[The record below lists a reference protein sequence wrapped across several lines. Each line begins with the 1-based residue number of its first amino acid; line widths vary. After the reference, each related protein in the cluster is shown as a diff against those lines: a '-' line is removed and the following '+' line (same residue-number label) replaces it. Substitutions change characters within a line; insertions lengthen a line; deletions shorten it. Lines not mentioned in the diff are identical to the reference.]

1 LSRLDLTRGPLL
13 GALVRLAAP
22 VVVMQLCHTLY
33 HWVDVMWVG
42 RLGAAATAAVTTSF
56 FAVWTAWALADL
68 TGVSVAATVSRHM
81 GAGRP
86 EEAAYGAAQAAL
98 LAVLIGALV
107 SVFGGLAAGPLFRAL
122 GVPAEVVQPA
132 TAYLRIVLGGAVIS
146 FLYVLGESI
155 LRAAGDTRTPLLV
168 VATSLLLNAALDPL
182 FIFGLGPLPALG
194 VAGAALATV
203 LAQGFAVAWFAV
215 LAWRRHPA
223 FPFDFA
229 ALGRFSPR
237 YAAALVRIGLPFCL
251 IGILYSVVYLW
262 LARTAAPFGTAAL
275 AVVGV
280 ANRVESLSYLV
291 AVGFALACEAMVGQN
306 LGAGRPDRA
315 ERATWLSAGLLAG
328 FGLAVSALMAF
339 APELL
344 LGFFTAD
351 PEVVARGVPYLRILA
366 PCQAFA
372 CLEIVLNGAFSGAGD
387 TLPPSII
394 SVTVSM
400 LRIPLAGALAHGL
413 GLGLDGIAWTI
424 TLTCVVRA
432 LIVLSWFRR
441 GRWKTKALATSR
453 AGHAPSPLPATVAP
467 AATAAGASGTHPLP
481 PPDATH

>member
-1 LSRLDLTRGPLL
+1 MSRLDLTRGPLL

-68 TGVSVAATVSRHM
+68 TGVAVAATVSRHV

-86 EEAAYGAAQAAL
+86 DEAAYGAAQAAL
-98 LAVLIGALV
+98 VAVGIGALV
-107 SVFGGLAAGPLFRAL
+107 SVSGAFAAGPLFRVL
-122 GVPAEVVQPA
+122 GVPADVAAPA

-155 LRAAGDTRTPLLV
+155 LRAAGDTRTPLV
-168 VATSLLLNAALDPL
+168 VIATSLLLNTVLDPL
-182 FIFGLGPLPALG
+182 LIFGPGPLPALG
-194 VAGAALATV
+194 VAGAAVATV
-203 LAQGFAVAWFAV
+203 LAQAFAVAWFAV
-215 LAWRRHPA
+215 LALRRHPA

-237 YAAALVRIGLPFCL
+237 YAAALVRIGLPFCF

-291 AVGFALACEAMVGQN
+291 AVAFALACEAMVGQN

-315 ERATWLSAGLLAG
+315 ERATWLSAGLVAG

-339 APELL
+339 APEFL
-344 LGFFTAD
+344 LGFFTRD
-351 PEVVARGVPYLRILA
+351 PEVIARGVPYLRILA

-394 SVTVSM
+394 SVTVSL
-400 LRIPLAGALAHGL
+400 LRIPLATALAHGM

-453 AGHAPSPLPATVAP
+453 AGAVPLPATVAP
-467 AATAAGASGTHPLP
+467 AATALGASGTHPLP